1 MWGPLFLA
9 SGHSVTT
16 AYKLRGSCE
25 SAPGGSGRLAGSRD
39 VLGAD
44 PELLGRLLGTRPS
57 PCQAGD
63 TAQPVGTRPSPWGHG
78 PACGDTAQCRTPL
91 LRRTLASAVPRG
103 PPPRSRRPETRNPPP
118 SHGFSLRRVGAAVVY
133 TLRTGAVTDVRSAP
147 SLSKLMHNK
156 WPLISPP
163 KLQVALLEGN

>member
-78 PACGDTAQCRTPL
+78 PVPHTTAASDPSV
-91 LRRTLASAVPRG
+91 RRRPGG

-156 WPLISPP
+156 WPLIFPP